1 MGRYGVV
8 VPGWAN
14 ALEGELV
21 SNCVKFYLAL
31 SYLLSAISLEEL
43 EKARIEV
50 DSTIQT

>member
-1 MGRYGVV
+1 MGTVYVV

-14 ALEGELV
+14 AL
-21 SNCVKFYLAL
+21 KFYLAL